1 MLCDLSKWRI
11 EHNEDAIPIDDE
23 GKEKFE
29 DGYLDEVNSRGQR
42 FFVDEDGFR
51 THRVLDAM
59 SRVEMVPNKIV

>member
-1 MLCDLSKWRI
+1 MLCDLSQWRI
-11 EHNEDAIPIDDE
+11 EPNEDAIPIDDE
-23 GKEKFE
+23 GIKKFE

-59 SRVEMVPNKIV
+59 SRVEIVPIKIV